1 MKAIL
6 FISIDFYFRCIPV
19 ERQGNRGSLK
29 ARPAKVPLTS
39 QPRRPAAGRV
49 ALSAANSSSLSA
61 APAVPVAHHGS
72 LTNLWHS
79 KRSAPPA
86 LRLQSVRSGS
96 ELSGSGSAGLTLASA
111 DDDALTAL
119 STTRTETETE
129 RESERATELQASE
142 RSATTCPTNCRSL
155 GALIAERSRA
165 PPNARPVPVVAQRVL
180 ATGEGS
186 RASRLSELNAA
197 LERDLA
203 DLARSVHVQS
213 QSSPTQTQTHMQMQS
228 ARTID
233 SESATSTSASASST
247 AASAS
252 QRSLPVAQLAPSLT
266 TNNVDVLRTICTAA
280 ARLKRSSDALLARPA
295 HPDDTQ
301 TVTQRT
307 TRTDE
312 SALDLVAAMHDLR
325 LVECNLSELERVST
339 QRSSE
344 RAACPHTDRSGPGP
358 GPGRGSGST
367 SATGVHAESARVVSP
382 RSASPDSSD
391 SSTY

>member
-1 MKAIL
+1 M
-6 FISIDFYFRCIPV
+6 

-49 ALSAANSSSLSA
+49 ALSAANSSSPSA
-61 APAVPVAHHGS
+61 APAVSVAHHGS

-180 ATGEGS
+180 ATGDGA
-186 RASRLSELNAA
+186 RASRLNELNAA

-233 SESATSTSASASST
+233 SESATSTYASASASASST

-295 HPDDTQ
+295 HPGDTQ
-301 TVTQRT
+301 TATQRT
-307 TRTDE
+307 TRTDD

-344 RAACPHTDRSGPGP
+344 RAVWPQTDRSGPGP
-358 GPGRGSGST
+358 GSGST

-382 RSASPDSSD
+382 RSGSPDSSD